1 MENDFRNIPTG
12 ATEFTAY
19 DLMCTI
25 LDINEAI
32 EANKTKMGTEYDAE
46 LCKTNQM
53 LAKTREI
60 IISLMKEHIVVMG
73 ARF

>member
-1 MENDFRNIPTG
+1 MDVQ
-12 ATEFTAY
+12 TEYTAY

-32 EANKTKMGTEYDAE
+32 EANKVKMGTEFDE
-46 LCKTNQM
+46 TICKTNKV
-53 LAKTREI
+53 LSKTREI
-60 IISLMKEHIVVMG
+60 IVSLMKEHVIVMG